1 MCVPV
6 EVARKKLQA
15 LWLSSKQTF
24 KFAATPAKPP
34 KPPPPAKAKRPPPT
48 PELTSTQE
56 FDVILGLAARPQ
68 DEAAGSSS
76 GGGGATSGGSG
87 SGSGSDALSQLRDG
101 RPAKKP
107 KAAKTAAPRKQR
119 VVDKP
124 EAATLDLLSPAV
136 DLPVKLG
143 RGDVHQKR
151 VRKLERTTV
160 PILVGENGVSG
171 GLAPKM
177 QRSQQYATPDNRPN
191 ILAECV
197 RAYRAAAR

>member
-34 KPPPPAKAKRPPPT
+34 KPAPPAKAKRPPPT

-56 FDVILGLAARPQ
+56 FDVILGLTARPQ
-68 DEAAGSSS
+68 EEAAASSS
-76 GGGGATSGGSG
+76 GSGGGAASS
-87 SGSGSDALSQLRDG
+87 SSSDALSQLRDG

-107 KAAKTAAPRKQR
+107 KVAKTAAARKQK

-160 PILVGENGVSG
+160 PILVGENGVG
-171 GLAPKM
+171 GALALKM

>member
-1 MCVPV
+1 MCVSV
-6 EVARKKLQA
+6 EVARKKLQS

-34 KPPPPAKAKRPPPT
+34 KPPLPAKAKRPSPT

-56 FDVILGLAARPQ
+56 FDVILGLATRPQ
-68 DEAAGSSS
+68 DAGAGSSGDG
-76 GGGGATSGGSG
+76 GGGGATSSG
-87 SGSGSDALSQLRDG
+87 SGSSSDALSQLRDG
-101 RPAKKP
+101 RPSKKP
-107 KAAKTAAPRKQR
+107 KPAKTAAARKQR

-136 DLPVKLG
+136 DLPAKLG

-160 PILVGENGVSG
+160 PILVGENGLSEG
-171 GLAPKM
+171 IASKM
-177 QRSQQYATPDNRPN
+177 QRSQHYATPDHRPN